1 MNIEYGNKLVREA
14 LLGEEPVMIARMGT
28 TECGT
33 VLNYLGVREGKR
45 NPWNYIRWKQQ
56 AWWWNGTAKR
66 YMQTGAG
73 FFPTTDANLVKF
85 CELMLADLQL
95 TDILVTLTYAEEYLK
110 DYFVQAKRITLPSM
124 EPYFSINPWTHALKG
139 KRVIVVHPMV
149 DTFKKQYKIIDKIW
163 PDGMMP
169 DFELLTVKAVQSL
182 AGEPTGFKD
191 WFEALDWMKYE
202 IGKAEFDIA
211 IIGCGAYGFPLAAY
225 VKRLGKKAIH
235 MAGATQLLFGVR
247 GRRWGKD
254 PNQPF
259 TNFMNEYWVRPDD
272 SEKPINAIMVEGAC
286 YW

>member
-1 MNIEYGNKLVREA
+1 MV
-14 LLGEEPVMIARMGT
+14 
-28 TECGT
+28 
-33 VLNYLGVREGKR
+33 
-45 NPWNYIRWKQQ
+45 QQ
-56 AWWWNGTAKR
+56 RR

-247 GRRWGKD
+247 GTKVGKG
-254 PNQPF
+254 
-259 TNFMNEYWVRPDD
+259 
-272 SEKPINAIMVEGAC
+272 S
-286 YW
+286 